1 MVSVKESKIFSSL
14 FFSKISLEIM
24 LSSGLKD
31 IKRKIDLE

>member
-1 MVSVKESKIFSSL
+1 MVSGKESKIFSCL
-14 FFSKISLEIM
+14 FFSKIGLEIM